1 MSAVMT
7 RVIHQPQFGGNF
19 AKTIVLTKQPK
30 RELHLESYCKN
41 PNPIG
46 SANITISPDVAE
58 HIRDVLNEMYPV
70 APLQSAQTATIS
82 PAPGVNGKTVPSEYS
97 YLGKD
102 KHEWESCGAM
112 TDVFRFRVPG
122 GWLYTTSDSENATFV
137 PLPKAVEL
145 IGI

>member
-41 PNPIG
+41 PGLVG
-46 SANITISPDVAE
+46 SANITVSPDIAE
-58 HIRDVLNEMYPV
+58 KLRDVLNEMYPV
-70 APLQSAQTATIS
+70 APLESVKT
-82 PAPGVNGKTVPSEYS
+82 GVNGKTVPSGYS

-145 IGI
+145 IDL